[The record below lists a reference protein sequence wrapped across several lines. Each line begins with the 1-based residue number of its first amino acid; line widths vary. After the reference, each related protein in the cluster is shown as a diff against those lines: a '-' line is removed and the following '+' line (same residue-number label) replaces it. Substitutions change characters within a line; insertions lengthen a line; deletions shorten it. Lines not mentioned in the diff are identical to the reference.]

1 MIDPVDSEPAIGHV
15 VGHLSYFFKKK
26 KKKGL
31 MYKEVQTLFFK
42 QSVKNWL
49 LLRLIILSPGG
60 SFKLPTIADDFQY
73 ILSDFF
79 GCLTNQDQ
87 VIRSMWKKA
96 RPRANIGLILKG

>member
-1 MIDPVDSEPAIGHV
+1 MNPPLDMLWA
-15 VGHLSYFFKKK
+15 LQFKMSYFFKKK
-26 KKKGL
+26 GL
-31 MYKEVQTLFFK
+31 IYKEVQTLFLK

-49 LLRLIILSPGG
+49 LLRLIIFSPEE
-60 SFKLPTIADDFQY
+60 SFKLPAIANNFQY

-96 RPRANIGLILKG
+96 WPRAKIGLILKG